1 MKKLKLSTAT
11 IVALIIGVIIGGFG
25 VFYFMTRPAPEP
37 KDQTAPEVVAE
48 AQEPEAEKPEDMAQ
62 DEIVSEQIHQET
74 TEEPEPES
82 ETEPETVKETEG
94 THDLQ
99 SLEGKVIIMLNAYE
113 GYAYAPED
121 AAKIREGILQDDDS
135 KWAENFIA
143 AYDGEGLPSSDLD
156 ATIYSTNGNFKF
168 DLGGTAI
175 VYILPYHEPT
185 WAAVLE
191 LKRQSVSADAYECEY
206 GKVNAYVI
214 R

>member
-1 MKKLKLSTAT
+1 MKKFKLSTAT

-37 KDQTAPEVVAE
+37 KNQTSPEVVAE
-48 AQEPEAEKPEDMAQ
+48 AQEPEAEKPEDAVQ
-62 DEIVSEQIHQET
+62 EEIVSEPIQQEMP
-74 TEEPEPES
+74 EEPEPES
-82 ETEPETVKETEG
+82 ETEPETVKEPES
-94 THDLQ
+94 THDLK

-143 AYDGEGLPSSDLD
+143 AYDGEGHPSPDPD
-156 ATIYSTNGNFKF
+156 ATSYSTNGNFKF

-191 LKRQSVSADAYECEY
+191 LKRQSVSANVYECEY
-206 GKVNAYVI
+206 GKVTAYVV

>member
-1 MKKLKLSTAT
+1 MKKFNLSKAT
-11 IVALIIGVIIGGFG
+11 IVALIVGVIIGGLG

-37 KDQTAPEVVAE
+37 KGQTAPEVVAE
-48 AQEPEAEKPEDMAQ
+48 AQEPEAEKPEDVVQ
-62 DEIVSEQIHQET
+62 EEFVSEPIQQEIP
-74 TEEPEPES
+74 EESEPET

-94 THDLQ
+94 AHDLQ

-135 KWAENFIA
+135 KWAETFIV
-143 AYDGEGLPSSDLD
+143 AYDGEGLPSSDLG

-168 DLGGTAI
+168 DLGGTAV

-185 WAAVLE
+185 WAAVLDLE
-191 LKRQSVSADAYECEY
+191 RQSVSANTYECEY
-206 GKVNAYVI
+206 GKVTAYVV